1 MRSIDKNDELDKL
14 ISLINEVKPA
24 QNKDNEFDMSDNDE
38 SISNSKITK

>member
-14 ISLINEVKPA
+14 ISLIKEVKPA